1 MKKIELSG
9 AVGEEI
15 ELKYKDDVFVLRLGE
30 HGIVP
35 DITGATIKAMK
46 KDANAFLYA
55 AQMMYRGDY
64 SGESHAKARVGAV
77 VKAMF
82 DEIPAPKK
90 TDDAEKKIVEDRAA
104 AEPAKK
110 EEKKIVEETTSTA
123 KSAKVEEKTATTTAK
138 KTTTTTSAA
147 QKKSTATTANKKK
160 GA

>member
-64 SGESHAKARVGAV
+64 SGESHAKDRVGAV

-90 TDDAEKKIVEDRAA
+90 TNDAEKKIVEDHAA

-123 KSAKVEEKTATTTAK
+123 KSAKVEEKTATTTK
-138 KTTTTTSAA
+138 KTTTTSAA
-147 QKKSTATTANKKK
+147 PKKSTATTANKKK

>member
-64 SGESHAKARVGAV
+64 SGESHAKDRVSAV

-90 TDDAEKKIVEDRAA
+90 TDDAEKKIVEDHAA

-123 KSAKVEEKTATTTAK
+123 KSAKVEEKTATTAK

-147 QKKSTATTANKKK
+147 PKKSTTTANKKK